1 MGFKLIP
8 CFSRVSKEANVLI
21 KYLLIN
27 YFCQLV
33 VMCQLCFKELKCNRK
48 IFSCQCFLLI
58 HNQLALKGGKCMY
71 RMSSCHLFLLITTHL
86 CIQDSIISHAI
97 SLSLWLRC
105 CPNSRSGQWRSRMKA
120 CRASSFQNRSS
131 EVPQPLL
138 ENKLVIRLLVG
149 HIVLVHGLLHDIC
162 SSGNV

>member
-1 MGFKLIP
+1 MIP

-21 KYLLIN
+21 KCLLVN

-33 VMCQLCFKELKCNRK
+33 VMCQLCFKGVKCNCK
-48 IFSCQCFLLI
+48 MFSCQCFHLSI
-58 HNQLALKGGKCMY
+58 IQLALQGLKCIYKMLY
-71 RMSSCHLFLLITTHL
+71 CPLFLLIIIHL

-105 CPNSRSGQWRSRMKA
+105 CPNSRSGQWRSRMKD

-138 ENKLVIRLLVG
+138 ENKLVIRLLIG
-149 HIVLVHGLLHDIC
+149 HIV
-162 SSGNV
+162 